1 MALGQKSPTSYYQTQ
16 SLRRSNHP
24 PRMVNPVLQW
34 KNLAIRGP
42 EITHLINDRRSNLV
56 MSTPAL
62 KSPIAPD
69 VVGVLPSGAVRAS
82 CASALP
88 EVIYYADA
96 VAMALWSVT
105 RPGWRAHG
113 ALADRA
119 FSWVMAQQRPD
130 GSFPRFSRGD
140 YYVLYDRNEYP
151 RYLAMTL
158 HHLAERARAPG
169 LETS

>member
-1 MALGQKSPTSYYQTQ
+1 
-16 SLRRSNHP
+16 
-24 PRMVNPVLQW
+24 
-34 KNLAIRGP
+34 
-42 EITHLINDRRSNLV
+42 

-130 GSFPRFSRGD
+130 GSFPQFSRGD

-151 RYLAMTL
+151 RYLAMTP
-158 HHLAERARAPG
+158 HHLGGAGARAGTGDLVRRLRGPAVVDAARRPSAHSPPG
-169 LETS
+169 RRSPRSVATLRAHA